1 MKTMIELYDYFYIIG
16 SLLSAFII
24 CFTAIPSIVYIAKA
38 KHLFADEN
46 SRSSHIAPTP
56 SLGGLAIFVAFNA
69 CTLLFTIGEVSS
81 VVQLTLVAVTL
92 MFAIG
97 LKDDILIISPTKK
110 FLIQFLAA
118 FIIVIYGDIRITDFN
133 GLLWIHS
140 LGYWFSV
147 LFSAFLFVFIT
158 NALNLIDG
166 IDGLSSSLTIIM
178 CLFFGVWF
186 FLIGRMDL
194 VILASV
200 LVGSLAAF
208 FYYNVYSRKTKI
220 FMGDTGSLILGTVI
234 AVFTIEFNELNLTSS
249 SKYAFTNAPAI
260 VIGVLIIPL
269 FDTIRLFIT
278 RIVSGRSPFSA
289 DKNHIHH
296 MFLSIGCS
304 HRRASLCLSFVSLSF
319 LYLVIYLRD
328 ININLLLFIVL
339 GIAFLGSYIL
349 ALISGHY
356 TSRIFKN
363 FHGVKN

>member
-1 MKTMIELYDYFYIIG
+1 MKNMIESYDYFYILG
-16 SLLSAFII
+16 SLFAAFII
-24 CFTAIPSIVYIAKA
+24 CFTAIPSIVYIAKV

-56 SLGGLAIFVAFNA
+56 SLGGLAIFVAFNT

-140 LGYWFSV
+140 LWYWFSV
-147 LFSAFLFVFIT
+147 LFSAFLFVLIT

-234 AVFTIEFNELNLTSS
+234 AVFTIEFNEINLTSS
-249 SKYAFTNAPAI
+249 SVYAFTNAPVI

-269 FDTIRLFIT
+269 FDTLRLFIT
-278 RIVSGRSPFSA
+278 RIINGRSPFSA
-289 DKNHIHH
+289 DRNHIHH
-296 MFLSIGCS
+296 MLLSIGCS
-304 HRRASLCLSFVSLSF
+304 HKCASLYLSIVNLCFLCFVMYF
-319 LYLVIYLRD
+319 RN
-328 ININLLLFIVL
+328 ININLLLCIVFIV
-339 GIAFLGSYIL
+339 AFIGSYSL
-349 ALISGHY
+349 ALISGHS
-356 TSRIFKN
+356 TSRLYRH
-363 FHGVKN
+363 FHEL